1 MNKAILVGRLTRDPE
16 IRVAGSTQKPVGRF
30 SMAISMGKDQVEYI
44 NCTAFDKK
52 ADLLEKYFHK
62 GDRIGVIGRIHN
74 GSYTNKDGQK
84 VTATEIWV
92 DEIEFLQDK
101 REEPRQATLDDF
113 GIPQDVKDEDLPF

>member
-1 MNKAILVGRLTRDPE
+1 MA
-16 IRVAGSTQKPVGRF
+16 RF
-30 SMAISMGKDQVEYI
+30 SIAISMGRDQVEYI

-52 ADLLEKYFHK
+52 AELLEKYFKK

-101 REEPRQATLDDF
+101 REEPRQGTLDF
-113 GIPQDVKDEDLPF
+113 TAPQDVQDDEDLPF